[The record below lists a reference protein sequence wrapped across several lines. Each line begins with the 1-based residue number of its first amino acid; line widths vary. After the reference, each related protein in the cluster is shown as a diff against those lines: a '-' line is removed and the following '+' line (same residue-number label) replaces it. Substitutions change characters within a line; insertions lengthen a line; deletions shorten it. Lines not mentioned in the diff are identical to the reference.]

1 MDSRML
7 LMLMQLLGSPTSLA
21 VLLLSF
27 FQGSVGVGAIT
38 FTFTNRCT
46 DTVWPGVLSGSGTP
60 PLETTGF
67 ALSPGG
73 SRSLYAPSG
82 WSGRFWARSG
92 CDFDDSGKGSCA
104 TGDCGSGQVEC
115 RGAGAS
121 PPATLAEF
129 TLNGADGKDF
139 YDVSLVDGYNLP
151 MLVQASAPDC
161 PDTGC
166 LVDLNERCP
175 SELRADDGRA
185 CRSACEAF
193 GRPEYCCNGA
203 YGNPDTCHPSQYSQL
218 FKSACPK
225 SYSYAY
231 DDATSTFTCNH
242 TDYTITFC
250 PRSTPSRF
258 WAEIG
263 DFDVEHE
270 LGKVKWEFKE
280 RIAQTEPR
288 AARRCSV
295 AGELEGQQWRR
306 DGCNRGIMA
315 GILSFP
321 ICLGNCSGDPA
332 CPAGASRII
341 QLVASEKDS

>member
-92 CDFDDSGKGSCA
+92 CEFDDSGKGSCA

-250 PRSTPSRF
+250 PRSTPSSGNSKNGSRRPSHEQLEDAVWLASLKASSGAGMAATAASWPASLAF
-258 WAEIG
+258 QSALAIA
-263 DFDVEHE
+263 VVILLAQQEHPV
-270 LGKVKWEFKE
+270 LF
-280 RIAQTEPR
+280 
-288 AARRCSV
+288 S
-295 AGELEGQQWRR
+295 
-306 DGCNRGIMA
+306 
-315 GILSFP
+315 
-321 ICLGNCSGDPA
+321 
-332 CPAGASRII
+332 
-341 QLVASEKDS
+341 

>member
-1 MDSRML
+1 MAAAAGGMSSRSSSL
-7 LMLMQLLGSPTSLA
+7 LAMVFVAVA
-21 VLLLSF
+21 VLARA
-27 FQGSVGVGAIT
+27 QGERAAT
-38 FTFTNRCT
+38 FTITNNCAY
-46 DTVWPGVLSGSGTP
+46 TVWPGLLSSAGSA
-60 PLETTGF
+60 PLSTTGF
-67 ALSPGG
+67 ALAPGA
-73 SRSLYAPSG
+73 SQAVPAPSG
-82 WSGRFWARSG
+82 WSGRMWGRTLCAADGAGAKF
-92 CDFDDSGKGSCA
+92 SCA
-104 TGDCGSGQVEC
+104 TGDCGSGDVQC
-115 RGAGAS
+115 NGGGAA

-129 TLNGADGKDF
+129 TLDGSGGLDF
-139 YDVSLVDGYNLP
+139 FDVSLVDGYNLP

-250 PRSTPSRF
+250 PRSTPSSGNSKNGPRRPSHEQLEDAVWLASLKASSGAGMAATAASWPASLAF
-258 WAEIG
+258 QSALAIA
-263 DFDVEHE
+263 VVILLAQQEHPV
-270 LGKVKWEFKE
+270 LF
-280 RIAQTEPR
+280 
-288 AARRCSV
+288 S
-295 AGELEGQQWRR
+295 
-306 DGCNRGIMA
+306 
-315 GILSFP
+315 
-321 ICLGNCSGDPA
+321 
-332 CPAGASRII
+332 
-341 QLVASEKDS
+341 